1 MSFVEPQPVEPK
13 AKKQPKVP
21 KTKPVDGQASVVDPI
36 EQYQDITLS
45 FGKYAGRQLKDVANE
60 DVKYLKW
67 IKTRFEKDE
76 NASPTMKA
84 IVKFA
89 NALTV

>member
-1 MSFVEPQPVEPK
+1 MV
-13 AKKQPKVP
+13 
-21 KTKPVDGQASVVDPI
+21 
-36 EQYQDITLS
+36 
-45 FGKYAGRQLKDVANE
+45 KDVAAE

-84 IVKFA
+84 ICKYA
-89 NALTV
+89 SSL

>member
-1 MSFVEPQPVEPK
+1 MSSVDQPVETK
-13 AKKQPKVP
+13 VKRQPKVP
-21 KTKPVDGQASVVDPI
+21 KAKEVDGNASVKDPI

-45 FGKYAGRQLKDVANE
+45 FGKYAGRQLKDVSVE
-60 DVKYLKW
+60 DPKYLKW

-84 IVKFA
+84 IIKYA
-89 NALTV
+89 NAL